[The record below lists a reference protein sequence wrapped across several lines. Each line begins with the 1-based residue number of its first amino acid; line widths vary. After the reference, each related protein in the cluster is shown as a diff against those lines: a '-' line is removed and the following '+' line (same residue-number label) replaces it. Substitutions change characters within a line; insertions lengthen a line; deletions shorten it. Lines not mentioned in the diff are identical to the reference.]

1 MPKFLHTADWQIGR
15 TFTTWEAEA
24 AHHLTQARF
33 AAVRRIAQ
41 LATQHAVDAVLV
53 AGDVFDAQTV
63 SDKTIRRLFQEL
75 QGFAGP
81 WILISGN
88 HDAALAQSVWTRAR
102 NLDCVPP
109 NVHLLL
115 TPEVAS
121 FDGFAVLPAPLT
133 QRHCYDDVTAW
144 MDNAVTAPGLLRI
157 GLAHGSVQGLL
168 HEGIDSPNPIHPQR
182 AALARLDWLALGDW
196 HGMQLLDAHT
206 AYSGTP
212 EADRLHGNDP
222 GHALLVEIA
231 APGATPQVQVLDVG
245 QYRWQRLQAHLQLPS
260 DWDALL
266 SRLAALDA
274 NDVVQLRL
282 QGAISWAQ
290 QQQLQAALDQAE
302 AKACALQVE
311 RSGLRLLPTDEE
323 LAALRADGY
332 VGDVLNQLRQES
344 AAQPEAGVVQDAL
357 ELLTQAL
364 WQQQAASSASTASTA
379 ATASIA
385 STASTS

>member
-15 TFTTWEAEA
+15 TFSTWEPEA
-24 AHHLTQARF
+24 AHQLTQARF
-33 AAVRRIAQ
+33 AAVQRIAQ
-41 LATQHAVDAVLV
+41 LASEHAVDAVLV

-63 SDKTIRRLFQEL
+63 PDKTIRRLFQALE
-75 QGFAGP
+75 GFGGL
-81 WILISGN
+81 WIMISGN

-102 NLDCVPP
+102 KLECVPP

-115 TPEVAS
+115 SPEVAC

-133 QRHCYDDVTAW
+133 QRHCFDDVTAW
-144 MDNAVTAPGLLRI
+144 MDSASTPAGLLRI

-182 AALARLDWLALGDW
+182 AALAHLDWLALGDW

-245 QYRWQRLQAHLQLPS
+245 QYRWQRLQANLQLQS

-266 SRLAALDA
+266 STLAALDA
-274 NDVVQLRL
+274 HDVVQLRV
-282 QGAISWAQ
+282 QGSLSWAQ
-290 QQQLQAALDQAE
+290 QQRLQEALERAE
-302 AKACALQVE
+302 ARACALQVE

-323 LAALRADGY
+323 LAALHADGY
-332 VGDVLNQLRQES
+332 VGEVLTQLRQES
-344 AAQPEAGVVQDAL
+344 AVNAEDVLLQDAL
-357 ELLTQAL
+357 SLLTQTL
-364 WQQQAASSASTASTA
+364 WQQQQECA
-379 ATASIA
+379 
-385 STASTS
+385 

>member
-15 TFTTWEAEA
+15 TFSTWEPEA
-24 AHHLTQARF
+24 AHQLTQARF
-33 AAVRRIAQ
+33 AAVQRIAQ
-41 LATQHAVDAVLV
+41 LASEHAVDAVLV

-63 SDKTIRRLFQEL
+63 PDKTIRRLFQALE
-75 QGFAGP
+75 GFGGL
-81 WILISGN
+81 WIMISGN

-102 NLDCVPP
+102 KLECVPP

-115 TPEVAS
+115 TPEVAC

-133 QRHCYDDVTAW
+133 QRHCFDDVTAW
-144 MDNAVTAPGLLRI
+144 MDSATTPPGLLRI

-182 AALARLDWLALGDW
+182 AALAHLDWLALGDW

-245 QYRWQRLQAHLQLPS
+245 QYRWQRLQANLQLQS

-266 SRLAALDA
+266 STLAALDA
-274 NDVVQLRL
+274 HDVVQLRV
-282 QGAISWAQ
+282 QGSLSWAQ
-290 QQQLQAALDQAE
+290 QQRLQAALDRAE
-302 AKACALQVE
+302 AQACALQVE
-311 RSGLRLLPTDEE
+311 RSGLRLLPSDEE
-323 LAALRADGY
+323 LAALHVDGY
-332 VGDVLNQLRQES
+332 VGEVLTQLRQES
-344 AAQPEAGVVQDAL
+344 AVNAEDVLLQDAL
-357 ELLTQAL
+357 SLLTQTL
-364 WQQQAASSASTASTA
+364 WQQQQECA
-379 ATASIA
+379 
-385 STASTS
+385 